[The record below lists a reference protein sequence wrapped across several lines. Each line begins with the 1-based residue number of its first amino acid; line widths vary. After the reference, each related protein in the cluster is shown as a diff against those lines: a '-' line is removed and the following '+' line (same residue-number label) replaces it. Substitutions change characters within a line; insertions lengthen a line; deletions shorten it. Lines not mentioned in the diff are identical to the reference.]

1 MKKISLILLTLCITL
16 LPLFSGN
23 LFCSASDYP
32 LEEGCYT
39 TVISSKCDLY
49 LEPSFISPKITVEE
63 NIISVKHNQQ
73 VKVISVEGDFALIKF
88 QKQEGYV
95 YKYYLKPT
103 QNTSQYIYPVTNA
116 TIRNDTKIYDLQ
128 LSDSELP
135 LAKKNTRVYLYN
147 GFDDKKEYTSVQI
160 VLESGELYNG
170 FIKTADIK
178 PDGVSGLLIAGIS
191 IIAAS
196 VTVILSLVFIKKKK
210 KSKKKEPQTQ
220 N

>member
-1 MKKISLILLTLCITL
+1 M
-16 LPLFSGN
+16 LFRS
-23 LFCSASDYP
+23 
-32 LEEGCYT
+32 
-39 TVISSKCDLY
+39 
-49 LEPSFISPKITVEE
+49 
-63 NIISVKHNQQ
+63 
-73 VKVISVEGDFALIKF
+73 
-88 QKQEGYV
+88 
-95 YKYYLKPT
+95 
-103 QNTSQYIYPVTNA
+103 NTSQYIYPVTNA